1 MPASPESRRHLS
13 SAATLPCTKRLV
25 VGPWLCTGQ
34 TNSGQRLM
42 TGWPEWYATL
52 LLSGGLNNGRWRQE
66 DCSGSC
72 WRCDWLC
79 QGGPVGA
86 AIGAGLAFY
95 MAEQQEKLN
104 ANSRC
109 GTASRLRKLFVRPRL
124 LHVSSLVASALVGCW
139 SGLKNRSA
147 ARPMENGSIL
157 YMFCA
162 KAQSMPWRKSI
173 WVKKRSARMANMPHT
188 S

>member
-104 ANSRC
+104 ANSP
-109 GTASRLRKLFVRPRL
+109 LRDSEPSAQTVRSSKAPARFIL
-124 LHVSSLVASALVGCW
+124 GRVSTGGVLVWAQEQVGGQTNGEWLHLVYVLCEGPVD
-139 SGLKNRSA
+139 
-147 ARPMENGSIL
+147 AR
-157 YMFCA
+157 
-162 KAQSMPWRKSI
+162 RKSI